1 MSISKKYRDR
11 IKAFSER
18 LGIPEKEL
26 VELFLGIKQEFS
38 SLRPDLSEKALERK
52 AYERLRGE
60 LRREYGAIY
69 SPAPIW
75 TAILFGCTDVIDF
88 VELMKRKAIALWE
101 NPATRE
107 EAIENLLV
115 TRDGVP
121 LDPREQVDFQPNPN
135 FGRPFG
141 EDDHSYYRAFFGVCS
156 RGRTLTDDLKFFRLN
171 INGENALEIDYALW
185 QPVQFRGNIRKKNPY
200 PFLDLNAIRSQPVE
214 FRSIDLPQ
222 IPDIAECLEF
232 SEWPPRRVAEIP
244 DLWDRYYADKK
255 DQNLPILL
263 EANVLSISREIS
275 EKTGNRFL
283 LLDDPDLDFDA
294 PALRCFLPGHLEI
307 NFTLDSRVIF
317 VGKVDYI
324 RSGDGGHI
332 FSAWGYYAP
341 EKYLIPG

>member
-1 MSISKKYRDR
+1 MSISKKYRDG

-18 LGIPEKEL
+18 LGIPEEEL

-156 RGRTLTDDLKFFRLN
+156 RGRTLTDDL
-171 INGENALEIDYALW
+171 
-185 QPVQFRGNIRKKNPY
+185 
-200 PFLDLNAIRSQPVE
+200 
-214 FRSIDLPQ
+214 
-222 IPDIAECLEF
+222 
-232 SEWPPRRVAEIP
+232 
-244 DLWDRYYADKK
+244 LWDRYYADKK